1 MRDELTGFCTG
12 RTKAHA
18 VYNVIETTFQQLQQV
33 FTSCTFASG
42 GLFVIVAELLLQNA
56 VDTTNFLFLTKL
68 YAVLGQTTATRAVH
82 TRRSLD
88 VALGIERANTALQKK
103 ICPFTTR
110 QLALRAYITS
120 HNSLSPVLDAALL
133 GRTTAVVGNRRHICD
148 VGDLVA
154 TRIQRA
160 NCRLTSGPRTLNLY
174 VQVFKAVFSSR
185 ITGSFSCYLRSKRC
199 TLA

>member
-1 MRDELTGFCTG
+1 
-12 RTKAHA
+12 
-18 VYNVIETTFQQLQQV
+18 LQQV
-33 FTSCTFASG
+33 FTGCTLQAS
-42 GLFVIVAELLLQNA
+42 GLFVVVAELLLEYA
-56 VDTTNFLFLTKL
+56 VDTTDFLLFTKL

-88 VALGIERANTALQKK
+88 VALRIERAYAALQKK

-120 HNSLSPVLDAALL
+120 HISLSPVLDAALL
-133 GRTTAVVGNRRHICD
+133 GRTTAVMGNRRHISD

-154 TRIQRA
+154 TRVQRA
-160 NCRLTSGPRTLNLY
+160 NCRFTSGPRTLNLY

-199 TLA
+199 TLT